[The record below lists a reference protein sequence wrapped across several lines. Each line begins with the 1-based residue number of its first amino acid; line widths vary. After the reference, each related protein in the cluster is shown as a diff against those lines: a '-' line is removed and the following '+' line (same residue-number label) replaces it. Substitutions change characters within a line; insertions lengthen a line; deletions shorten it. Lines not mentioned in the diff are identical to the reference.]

1 MNKETENS
9 LSIPHI
15 DLFLNHLEKERRLSA
30 YTVRNYGQAIRDFY
44 FWTQGNSRWGGD
56 FEDLS
61 STVIRSFIIEKQA
74 THSRRTIHNH
84 FSALKTFAKYQQRQ
98 KLIERNP
105 FLGVTLPKLNKPLPK
120 FLTEKQMRLLISGPM
135 RLLENETIDPF
146 IAWRDRLVMELLYGA
161 GLRVS
166 ELASLN
172 YGMLDIKS
180 GVARITGKGNK
191 TRLCP
196 VGKIASLVIQKFKQD
211 FASATGLDDP
221 IVLSNSKKR
230 IPVRKIQLIIKQYLA
245 LAELPM
251 DLTPHKIRHSFA
263 THLLNNGADLR
274 MVQDLL
280 GHASLSTTQVYTH
293 VTIGRLKDAYKKAH
307 PRA

>member
-1 MNKETENS
+1 MEKESNIA
-9 LSIPHI
+9 SIPFVEP
-15 DLFLNHLEKERRLSA
+15 FLNHLKMERRLSA

-44 FWTQGNSRWGGD
+44 KWMSANTRWEGGLD
-56 FEDLS
+56 DLS
-61 STVIRSFIIEKQA
+61 TPPIRSFIIEKQA
-74 THSRRTIHNH
+74 TLSRRTLHNH

-105 FLGVTLPKLNKPLPK
+105 FIGVTLPKLNKPLPK
-120 FLTEKQMRLLISGPM
+120 FLTEKQMGLLISGPI
-135 RLLENETIDPF
+135 RLLDNESIDPF

-166 ELASLN
+166 ELAGLN
-172 YGMLDIKS
+172 YGMIDMKS

-196 VGKIASLVIQKFKQD
+196 VGKIALLVIQKFKQE
-211 FASATGLDDP
+211 FAVVSGFDDP
-221 IVLSNSKKR
+221 VVLSNSKKR
-230 IPVRKIQLIIKQYLA
+230 IPVRKIQLIVKQYLA
-245 LAELPM
+245 LADLPM

-274 MVQDLL
+274 LVQDLL

-293 VTIGRLKDAYKKAH
+293 VTLGRLKEAYNKAH